1 LRIQSRR
8 AEHWFAG
15 REAGKPRQMWVMR
28 QANAAMHLYFDADF
42 LLRMCKSYRACS
54 MIELPDQLLCNTLR
68 RVGDLKT
75 WPPDCM
81 VQTVYNNKV
90 VRSVQKEARPGNRRV
105 YVNQR
110 IRRLRDEVKGLRDE
124 MRDAQSASQIYAR
137 ERLVILRDELK
148 SLTAER
154 KSFPQKPAGA
164 QKSASAAN

>member
-1 LRIQSRR
+1 
-8 AEHWFAG
+8 
-15 REAGKPRQMWVMR
+15 MWVMR

-54 MIELPDQLLCNTLR
+54 MIELPDLLLCNTLR

-124 MRDAQSASQIYAR
+124 MRDAQSASQANPAAKGATAAKANQTKIYAR